1 MEKESLLVCVTR
13 GDSAQHV
20 IRRRDEKMAMIM
32 SGNTNAPGTTLLQHL
47 NGGGGMWQLGRY
59 QQQQK
64 ELTTVAAE
72 TPGRRTAATAPVKR
86 TIAVETFMVVEY

>member
-47 NGGGGMWQLGRY
+47 NGGGGM
-59 QQQQK
+59 
-64 ELTTVAAE
+64 
-72 TPGRRTAATAPVKR
+72 
-86 TIAVETFMVVEY
+86 